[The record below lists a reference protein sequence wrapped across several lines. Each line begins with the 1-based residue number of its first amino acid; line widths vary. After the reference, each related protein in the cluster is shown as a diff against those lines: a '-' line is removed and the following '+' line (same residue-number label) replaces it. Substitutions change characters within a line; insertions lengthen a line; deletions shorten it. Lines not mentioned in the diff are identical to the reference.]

1 MIDTIIFTKDRAC
14 QLDLLLQSIV
24 KNGNNLFNINILYEA
39 SSQEY
44 KDGYLKVSERFP
56 SYERF
61 NWVEEE
67 DFEKDTL
74 ELLNKSG
81 KLVCFFVDDNILYRP
96 LELNQEEVEDIVDD
110 DIFCLSLRLG
120 GNTVVQSEYDNSM
133 CVLPSQV
140 TLINDTFL
148 AWDWRHLP
156 PFTNFSYPFSVD
168 GHIYR
173 REEVLKIV
181 SQYEFVTPNA
191 FEGMAYA
198 NTGCLGNAPSR
209 MTCLKRS
216 VLVNTP
222 LNLVGSSENKS
233 GQKFGKS
240 LQELN
245 EEYLSGNIPDFDG
258 MDFSEVRGC
267 HQEIEIKFKRESDV
281 RAS

>member
-24 KNGNNLFNINILYEA
+24 KNGNNLFNISILYEA

-44 KDGYLKVSERFP
+44 KDGYLKASERFP
-56 SYERF
+56 SHERF

-74 ELLNKSG
+74 ELLNRSKD
-81 KLVCFFVDDNILYRP
+81 LVCFFVDDNILYRP
-96 LELNQEEVEDIVDD
+96 LELKQEEIEDIVDD

-120 GNTVVQSEYDNSM
+120 ANTVVQNEYIGSL
-133 CVLPSQV
+133 CVLPSHLK
-140 TLINDTFL
+140 LIDHKFL
-148 AWDWRHLP
+148 AWDWRTLP
-156 PFTNFSYPFSVD
+156 PFTNFAYPFSVD
-168 GHIYR
+168 GHIFR
-173 REEVLKIV
+173 REEVLKIA

-191 FEGMAYA
+191 FEGNGIRFLADS
-198 NTGCLGNAPSR
+198 PPR
-209 MTCLKRS
+209 MSCLKRS

-267 HQEIEIKFKRESDV
+267 HQEIEIKFKRESNV